1 MYWTI
6 LVLLALAVGMSPFLP
21 IDLYGTAPGL
31 VRSQQEPSPII
42 TALGAKIKRLN
53 VYHQQWVQAGDTLL
67 ELDASDLIEK
77 QKQLTLWMRE
87 NQWEI
92 QDLTHLL
99 NQPSPKPKSPVWK
112 MAWESHRRQAQTLE
126 SKYLDAHLAWQ
137 RQWGLFQDRV
147 IPAQELEGYEIQK
160 NQALNQWKNWLSQE
174 RAHWAQVL
182 KQGQERDAQWRQ
194 EIKAL
199 GLEQQHCFILAP
211 ITGRIQFH
219 HGFVKGSFVPAQ
231 QSIAEIHP
239 EQEPIIECQVPVKLL
254 GAVHLGQRSRLDFEA
269 FPARIWGFQEGVV
282 VQIQR
287 SLKAQG
293 KDLYFTLRV
302 KAKKP
307 WIDLRG
313 RGRVPLMT
321 GMTLVAHFY
330 QETRSLWDL
339 VFEKSQAWI
348 NPKYRHAQHQY

>member
-53 VYHQQWVQAGDTLL
+53 VYHQQWVHAGDTLL
-67 ELDASDLIEK
+67 ELEASDLIEK

-92 QDLTHLL
+92 QDLKHLL

-112 MAWESHRRQAQTLE
+112 MAWESHRRQVQTLE

-199 GLEQQHCFILAP
+199 DLEQQHCFILAP